1 MYRLITAVFFGV
13 VTLSACKDST
23 TTAPSNS
30 SITTVSAEP
39 SAQDFVT
46 HNETY
51 NPEAVIPPQCYT
63 KTEGANN
70 PCYVCHQSYLG
81 EKTRPN
87 MMNDGFL
94 QGSYD
99 FSDIGNT
106 NRWSNLFKNRSAE
119 IGEISDEFML
129 DYINQD
135 NYSALVDWFATD
147 AWQGQ
152 APAIDSLAD
161 GAKAFD
167 NKGLALDGSRWV
179 AFNYKPLPS
188 TFWPTNGSTD
198 DVMIR
203 LPPAFSEIDGE
214 FSEDVYFAN
223 LALLEMAMT
232 ELSSVS
238 TIALNEVESQVDF
251 NGNGSLETSV
261 SEIKYQNHYFGDA
274 SDIVTTYML
283 YPEGTEFLHSVRYVG
298 IDGEEIVNARRM
310 KEVRYMRKHTFMPK
324 ERLKNSY
331 YREAKEKHF
340 GNLPAVSSH
349 GDRGTSNGMGW
360 LLWGFIEDAKGEL
373 RKQNEQEQFFCM
385 GCHKTIGTT
394 IDSTFA
400 FARKQRGSEGWGYID
415 LKALRDAPNLGESK
429 GEYLTYMERVGG
441 GDEFRQ
447 NGEMLERWFDAQ
459 GKLDHTKVATAESIY
474 DLVAPSKRRAL
485 DLNKAYFRIVQEQS
499 YLFGR
504 DAVLSPAKNV
514 YREIDTAIEP
524 LAGEFRY
531 QWDIRLDWHATDT
544 LNVTALQTNET
555 KETTP

>member
-1 MYRLITAVFFGV
+1 MYRVIPSLLLSVFALTACEQSSNA
-13 VTLSACKDST
+13 TPAT
-23 TTAPSNS
+23 TD
-30 SITTVSAEP
+30 AEAATEY
-39 SAQDFVT
+39 SAQDYIA
-46 HNETY
+46 HDETY

-63 KTEGANN
+63 KTEGVNN

-81 EKTRPN
+81 KHSRTN

-94 QGSYD
+94 QGAYD

-106 NRWSNLFKNRSAE
+106 NRWANLFKNRAAE
-119 IGEISDEFML
+119 IDTISDEFMR

-135 NYSALVDWFATD
+135 NYSALVAWFASD
-147 AWQGQ
+147 QWQGQ
-152 APAIDSLAD
+152 TPAIKHLAD
-161 GAKAFD
+161 GAAAFD
-167 NKGLALDGSRWV
+167 DKGLALDGSRWV
-179 AFNYKPLPS
+179 AFNYKPVPS

-203 LPPAFSEIDGE
+203 LPEAFSEIDGIY
-214 FSEDVYFAN
+214 SEDVYYAN
-223 LALLEMAMT
+223 LALLEMAVSDLAT
-232 ELSSVS
+232 IS
-238 TIALNEVESQVDF
+238 TIALNEVKTGIDF
-251 NGNGSLETSV
+251 DDNGTLDSKITRIQSRD
-261 SEIKYQNHYFGDA
+261 YYFGDA
-274 SDIVTTYML
+274 GDQAVTHML

-298 IDGEEIVNARRM
+298 IDGEKIVNARRM

-360 LLWGFIEDAKGEL
+360 LLWGFIEDANGEL
-373 RKQNEQEQFFCM
+373 RKQNDQEQFFCM

-400 FARKQRGSEGWGYID
+400 FARKQQGAAGWGYID
-415 LKALRDAPNLGESK
+415 LTRLKDVPNIGENK
-429 GEYLTYMERVGG
+429 GEYLTYLERVGG

-447 NGEMLERWFDAQ
+447 NGEMLERWFDQ
-459 GKLDHTKVATAESIY
+459 HGQVDQQKVAATDSIY
-474 DLVAPSKRRAL
+474 DLIAPSTRRAL
-485 DLNKAYFRIVQEQS
+485 DLNKAYYRIVQEQS
-499 YLFGR
+499 FLFGR
-504 DAVLSPAKNV
+504 DAVLTPANNV

-531 QWDIRLDWHATDT
+531 QWDIRLDWS
-544 LNVTALQTNET
+544 QPST
-555 KETTP
+555 KPRRQLVNIDE